1 MTLSFAEVAVL
12 NTEQSMNHISLEK
25 RQAYIDGMQ
34 SQPQFKMQCSQAP
47 DPIYAVGRNKST
59 FCNTVNYT
67 YTSS

>member
-25 RQAYIDGMQ
+25 KASLDGMQ
-34 SQPQFKMQCSQAP
+34 GQRQFKMQCSQVP
-47 DPIYAVGRNKST
+47 DLIYAVGRNKST
-59 FCNTVNYT
+59 FCNTVKYT